1 MIFKNKSV
9 VSIHS
14 SDYSTTSSSAN
25 SVVECSRSECIETTA
40 ELRVSNLSASYGDK
54 IVLSDVSFSLQQ
66 GDFVCL
72 CGSNGAG
79 KSTLLGVMAGVA
91 DAGLKVTGAVKV
103 VSIRPMGYSTTDA
116 SEIMVVECDA
126 KRRVS
131 KPPRHELARLI
142 AYMQQNEYS
151 EWNFLVR
158 DYVLQG
164 RYAWTKPSLFGA
176 GPANYTTSDYELV
189 DEVLGELGL
198 SDFSNRYIHELSGGE
213 FQKIRLARALAQT
226 PKFLLLDEPTANLDY
241 VYEPHLMQLLCDT
254 AHNKNLGVL
263 AAVHDINLAA
273 RFADKILLLPPAA
286 TTAGDESSDSYK
298 SSAGKKTSDSY
309 ESSAVSKKSVL
320 FGTPSDIMNT
330 ENLKY
335 TFGVDFECKEIKS
348 FQSLL

>member
-1 MIFKNKSV
+1 MSVTKN
-9 VSIHS
+9 
-14 SDYSTTSSSAN
+14 T
-25 SVVECSRSECIETTA
+25 VVECSRSECIETTG
-40 ELRVSNLSASYGDK
+40 ELRVSKLSAWYDDK
-54 IVLSDVSFSLQQ
+54 VVLKEVSFALQQ
-66 GDFVCL
+66 NEFVCL
-72 CGSNGAG
+72 CGPNGAG
-79 KSTLLGVMAGVA
+79 KSTLLSVMAGVA
-91 DAGLKVTGAVKV
+91 DAGLKASGQVGWFRYDA
-103 VSIRPMGYSTTDA
+103 SHHSTTGA

-151 EWNFLVR
+151 EWDFTVQ

-164 RYAWTKPSLFGA
+164 RYA
-176 GPANYTTSDYELV
+176 YTRYSHYSPEDYAVV
-189 DEVLGELGL
+189 DSVLCELGL
-198 SDFSNRYIHELSGGE
+198 SDFSQRHIHSLSGGE

-226 PKFLLLDEPTANLDY
+226 PRFLLLDEPAANLDY
-241 VYEPHLMQLLCDT
+241 VYEPHLMKLLRTT
-254 AHNKNLGVL
+254 AHSKNIGVL

-273 RFADKILLLPPAA
+273 TFADKILLLPSAE
-286 TTAGDESSDSYK
+286 TTAADESSDN
-298 SSAGKKTSDSY
+298 
-309 ESSAVSKKSVL
+309 SKKSVL